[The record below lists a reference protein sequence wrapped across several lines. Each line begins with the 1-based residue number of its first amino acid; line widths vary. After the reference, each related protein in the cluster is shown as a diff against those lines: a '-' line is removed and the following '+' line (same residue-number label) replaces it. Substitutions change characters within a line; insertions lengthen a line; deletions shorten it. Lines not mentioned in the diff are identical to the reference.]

1 MRYGLVLAAALLP
14 SVRAQEAPSLP
25 PGAVA
30 RLVPEHSPRGHVH
43 RSFVFSPDGETL
55 AAGGADGRVHFWGVR
70 SGREFPP
77 LEAHEGGVASIAYTP
92 DGGTIVTVGGDRTI
106 RQWDAVTRRP
116 LQSIADGAA
125 PMACSPDGRRLAAVD
140 SAGRIRVLDSFTG
153 TEVLRIAA
161 PDGSVC
167 SLGFSPDGKTLAS
180 GNIRGMVYLW
190 DAVAGGSVSRFQ
202 ACLNGRPVTL
212 SWSPDGRTLATG
224 TYGPDAFRLWEAS
237 SGKELFNFR
246 EHNS

>member
-14 SVRAQEAPSLP
+14 PVWAQEAPSLP
-25 PGAVA
+25 LGAVA
-30 RLVPEHSPRGHVH
+30 RLVPENSPRGHVH
-43 RSFVFSPDGETL
+43 PSFVFSPDGETL

-77 LEAHEGGVASIAYTP
+77 LEAHEGDVASIAYTP

-116 LQSIADGAA
+116 LLSIADCAA

-140 SAGRIRVLDSFTG
+140 SAGRIRVMDSSTG
-153 TEVLRIAA
+153 VEVCRMPASG
-161 PDGSVC
+161 GSLS
-167 SLGFSPDGKTLAS
+167 SLAFSPDGKTLAS
-180 GNIRGMVYLW
+180 GGRGEVILW
-190 DAVAGGSVSRFQ
+190 DAAGGREVSRFQ
-202 ACLNGRPVTL
+202 AYLNGRPVTL

-237 SGKELFNFR
+237 SGEELFNFR